1 MSASKP
7 ALLLRCL
14 PTSVLVCVLFA
25 AFAVLPPNAHSETLP
40 ASTAQVSA
48 DAANAQTLHLV
59 VGHLVFLTT
68 HTRVKRI
75 YISNPKVLDSYT
87 VSPMQ
92 IVINAVQPGIS
103 SVVVWDTADR
113 QQTYTVSSDVN
124 VDDLRAAMHHAFAD
138 EDIHVD
144 SGEGRVLL
152 SGTVTTDAA
161 SDSAAKLCGLF
172 SKDVVNSIVVNSARI
187 KQVKLK
193 VRIVEVDRSKLAQF
207 GINIFSPGGGSTIAS
222 SSTAQFPSTAT
233 LTTDNSGSGSSVGG
247 NTLSVSDPLNFL
259 LYNSKINVGVSI
271 RDLENKQILQ
281 ILAEP
286 TITSLS
292 GQKAA
297 FLAGGEFP
305 FPVVQGSTGGLTSV
319 TIQFRPYGVKLDFT
333 PTVNADGSIQ
343 LKVAP
348 EVSALDYTNAVTI
361 SGYTIP
367 ALSTRRAET
376 QVVLH
381 SGQSFAIS
389 GLLDKRTTDQYSKT
403 PGISKIPILGALF
416 KSKGV
421 NLSTTELIIIVTP
434 EIVDPL
440 ASSGESPVPLAEPQ
454 PVRPFLDSPTF
465 DSKLPSSTRN
475 Q

>member
-1 MSASKP
+1 MRLLTTLLLL
-7 ALLLRCL
+7 ALLPAQAQQPQLH
-14 PTSVLVCVLFA
+14 A
-25 AFAVLPPNAHSETLP
+25 AFEVAAKPTLEQ
-40 ASTAQVSA
+40 S
-48 DAANAQTLHLV
+48 LHLT

-75 YISNPKVLDSYT
+75 YIANPNVLDSYT
-87 VSPMQ
+87 VNSTQ
-92 IVINAVQPGIS
+92 IVITARQPGVS
-103 SVVVWDTADR
+103 SLIVWDMAD
-113 QQTYTVSSDVN
+113 QQQVYTVSSDLN
-124 VDDLRAAMHHAFAD
+124 IDDLRSAMHRAFPS
-138 EDIHVD
+138 EHVQVD
-144 SGEGRVLL
+144 AAEGRVLL
-152 SGTVTTDAA
+152 SGTVTTDAVNEA
-161 SDSAAKLCGLF
+161 AAKLAGLF
-172 SKDVVNSIVVNSARI
+172 SKEVADSIVVNSAGI

-207 GINIFSPGGGSTIAS
+207 GINLFSPGGTNTIAQS
-222 SSTAQFPSTAT
+222 TTAQFSSTAT
-233 LTTDNSGSGSSVGG
+233 LTTGTTGGGTGSASVGG
-247 NTLSVSDPLNFL
+247 NTLTVSDPLNFL
-259 LYNSKINVGVSI
+259 LYNSNINLGVSI
-271 RDLENKQILQ
+271 RDLENRQVLQ

-333 PTVNADGSIQ
+333 PVVNPDGSIQ

-376 QVVLH
+376 QVVLR

-389 GLLDKRTTDQYSKT
+389 GLLDRRTTDQLSKT
-403 PGISKIPILGALF
+403 PGIASIPIIGHLF

-421 NLSTTELIIIVTP
+421 NLSTTELIVIVTP
-434 EIVDPL
+434 TTVDPL
-440 ASSGESPVPLAEPQ
+440 TDNTGAPAEPT
-454 PVRPFLDSPTF
+454 PVRPFLQTQTF
-465 DSKLPSSTRN
+465 DKNLPAST
-475 Q
+475 QKQ

>member
-1 MSASKP
+1 MT
-7 ALLLRCL
+7 ALSISRSLVLGTLVSLL
-14 PTSVLVCVLFA
+14 
-25 AFAVLPPNAHSETLP
+25 PNAWPQTAQAATP
-40 ASTAQVSA
+40 AEAAQVSA
-48 DAANAQTLHLV
+48 EPPAAQSIHLV
-59 VGHLVFLTT
+59 VGHLVFLKT
-68 HTRVKRI
+68 HTKVKRI
-75 YISNPKVLDSYT
+75 YISDPKVLDSYT
-87 VSPMQ
+87 VDPTQ
-92 IVINAVQPGIS
+92 IVISAMLPGIS
-103 SVVVWDTADR
+103 SVVVWDAANQ
-113 QQTYTVSSDVN
+113 QQTYIVSSDLNVN
-124 VDDLRAAMHHAFAD
+124 DLRDSMHHAFPK
-138 EDIHVD
+138 EDIRIE

-152 SGTVTTDAA
+152 SGTVTTDAVA
-161 SDSAAKLCGLF
+161 EAAAKLCSLF
-172 SKDVVNSIVVNSARI
+172 AKDVVNSLVVNSARI
-187 KQVKLK
+187 EQVKLK
-193 VRIVEVDRSKLAQF
+193 VRIVEVDRSKLEQF
-207 GINIFSPGGGSTIAS
+207 GINIFSPGGGNTIAS
-222 SSTAQFPSTAT
+222 SSTAQFSSTAT
-233 LTTDNSGSGSSVGG
+233 LTTGNSGSGSSVGG

-259 LYNSKINVGVSI
+259 LYNAKINVGVSI
-271 RDLENKQILQ
+271 RDLENRQVLQ

-333 PTVNADGSIQ
+333 PTVNSDGTIQ
-343 LKVAP
+343 LRVAP

-389 GLLDKRTTDQYSKT
+389 GLLDRRTTDQYSKT
-403 PGISKIPILGALF
+403 PGISNIPILGKLF
-416 KSKGV
+416 KSKGI

-440 ASSGESPVPLAEPQ
+440 NDSQNDSPALPAEPV
-454 PVRPFLDSPTF
+454 PVRPFLQNPAF
-465 DSKLPSSTRN
+465 DSKLPPST
-475 Q
+475 QKQ